1 MMLEENL
8 EGTLDSP
15 AEDKQFLADL
25 EKSCATK
32 DDERDERCKSIND
45 FVASKE
51 KQINSS
57 I

>member
-1 MMLEENL
+1 MESL
-8 EGTLDSP
+8 S
-15 AEDKQFLADL
+15 EDKQFLGEL

-32 DDERDERCKSIND
+32 GHEWDERCKSIID

-51 KQINSS
+51 KQIDAS